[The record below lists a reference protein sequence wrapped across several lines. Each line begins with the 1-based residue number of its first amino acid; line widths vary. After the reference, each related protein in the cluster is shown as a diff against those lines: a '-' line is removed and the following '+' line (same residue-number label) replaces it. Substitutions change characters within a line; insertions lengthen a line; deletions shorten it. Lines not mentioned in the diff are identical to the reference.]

1 MPLPLALVI
10 GAGPGLGLALA
21 CRFARGGFA
30 VGLVV
35 QQEAHRAPFQ
45 TALTQAGASQNYIQ
59 VANVADANALE
70 GAFRQLQADHG
81 SAPQVLVY
89 NASLGSAAPASAL
102 TPDALQQAFRVN
114 VAAALQSVQL
124 ALPAMLAAQ
133 GGTILLTGGGLA
145 LTPQADQPAL
155 SIGKAGLRTLALCLA
170 DELAPHNIHVATLT
184 IAGFIQPHTPFN
196 ADALAEVFW
205 DVHTEAPGE
214 WRREVVMR
222 A

>member
-10 GAGPGLGLALA
+10 GAGPGIGLAVA

-35 QQEAHRAPFQ
+35 QHEANRTPFRA
-45 TALTQAGASQNYIQ
+45 ALTQAGAAQSYIQ
-59 VANVADANALE
+59 VADVADANALD

-81 SAPQVLVY
+81 NAPQVLVY
-89 NASLGSAAPASAL
+89 NASRGTAGPACAITPEAL
-102 TPDALQQAFRVN
+102 HQDFQVN
-114 VAAALQSVQL
+114 VAAALESVQL
-124 ALPAMLAAQ
+124 ALPAMKAA
-133 GGTILLTGGGLA
+133 GRGTILLTGGGLA
-145 LTPQADQPAL
+145 LSPQADQPSL
-155 SIGKAGLRTLALCLA
+155 SIGKAGLRALALCLA

-184 IAGFIQPHTPFN
+184 IAGFVQPHTPFN

-205 DVHTEAPGE
+205 EVHGEARGE
-214 WRREVVMR
+214 WRKEVVMR